1 MLARQ
6 SNNPVVAV
14 WRLRIAGLPRG
25 THYDE
30 CRAER
35 GQGDIFYSHV
45 GRAVLLSLP
54 HPRHA
59 GAAAHAGAEDAM
71 IPSDVRNGIPYRRLG
86 RTAERVPLVG
96 VGGTT
101 SGGKRTSRKPSASSA
116 LPSTTESTS
125 STTAGT
131 TTAGRRGP
139 EPGPGL
145 APRRFLPGDDHP
157 RREAAPRGVGIGR
170 RDPGL
175 RGVRAPRA
183 GGRHRSP

>member
-14 WRLRIAGLPRG
+14 WRHRIAGLPRG

-86 RTAERVPLVG
+86 RTGERVSLVG
-96 VGGTT
+96 VGGYHLGRQADEQETIRIVRAAVDNGINFLDNCWDYNGGA
-101 SGGKRTSRKPSASSA
+101 SGACTRAPSSA
-116 LPSTTESTS
+116 PPISTGGPRFPSGSCPLA
-125 STTAGT
+125 AG
-131 TTAGRRGP
+131 
-139 EPGPGL
+139 
-145 APRRFLPGDDHP
+145 
-157 RREAAPRGVGIGR
+157 
-170 RDPGL
+170 
-175 RGVRAPRA
+175 
-183 GGRHRSP
+183 